1 MTSSLK
7 LIEDPAVW
15 ICIQTAWWLAKED
28 VAIHKF
34 ASLVEVSLSHMGYTP
49 NSYMDD
55 KMAWEMIVVVGK
67 HFCQTLKTRVQNSP
81 YYGIMID
88 ETTDRSTT
96 SQLIVYIKFLEKDE
110 ETNRT
115 EAKIEYLDL
124 ITPTGGTAHDITV
137 LFNINRANGRKP
149 FTNA

>member
-1 MTSSLK
+1 
-7 LIEDPAVW
+7 
-15 ICIQTAWWLAKED
+15 
-28 VAIHKF
+28 
-34 ASLVEVSLSHMGYTP
+34 MG
-49 NSYMDD
+49 NDCSC
-55 KMAWEMIVVVGK
+55 GK
-67 HFCQTLKTRVQNSP
+67 HFRQTLKTTVQNSP

-124 ITPTGGTAHDITV
+124 ITPKAGTAHDITV
-137 LFNINRANGRKP
+137 LFNINRSNGREP
-149 FTNA
+149 STNA